1 LQKLAQVVEDLG
13 GAVRLVAAA
22 PFWDDG
28 SAIDDICTELGVK
41 EVFVHA
47 HAGGSV
53 EGTAGSNWPAHAV
66 TIVQPVR
73 LDVMN
78 EKQPP
83 RLGAKWSV

>member
-1 LQKLAQVVEDLG
+1 MHSVDGAILQKLAQVVEDLG

-41 EVFVHA
+41 ELLVHA

-53 EGTAGSNWPAHAV
+53 EGL
-66 TIVQPVR
+66 
-73 LDVMN
+73 LD
-78 EKQPP
+78 QTGLRTP
-83 RLGAKWSV
+83 